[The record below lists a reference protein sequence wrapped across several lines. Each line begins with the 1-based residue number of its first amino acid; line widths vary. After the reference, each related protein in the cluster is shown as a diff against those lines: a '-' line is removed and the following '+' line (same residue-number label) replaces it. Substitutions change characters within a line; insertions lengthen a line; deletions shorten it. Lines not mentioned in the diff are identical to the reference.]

1 MAHVQIPAKEDV
13 QQFPYHHAG
22 LPVEK
27 NEPQISLTGQGC
39 EVEKVNTNEFII
51 RVPTASFDA
60 FQNITDLS
68 PVWDAII
75 ELEQRVKW
83 ATEHADF
90 NIQDCISRGKLN
102 SGQIE
107 QLASAVTSLEAKQN
121 IETANLAAA
130 REFARYALYGVA
142 FSTTLSVAMGIA
154 LWILKA

>member
-60 FQNITDLS
+60 FQNMTDLS
-68 PVWDAII
+68 PLWDAIHD
-75 ELEQRVKW
+75 LESRVKW
-83 ATEHADF
+83 ATEHADY
-90 NIQDCISRGKLN
+90 NVQDSLSRGKLN
-102 SGQIE
+102 AVQIE
-107 QLASAVTSLEAKQN
+107 RLASALSAAEAKSN
-121 IETANLAAA
+121 ILTANLAAA
-130 REFARYALYGVA
+130 RETTKYALYGAA
-142 FSTTLSVAMGIA
+142 FSTTLSLVMGIA
-154 LWILKA
+154 VWISKA

>member
-22 LPVEK
+22 IPAEK

-60 FQNITDLS
+60 FQNMTDLS
-68 PVWDAII
+68 PIWDAVH
-75 ELEQRVKW
+75 ELESRVKW
-83 ATEHADF
+83 ATEHTEY
-90 NIQDCISRGKLN
+90 NVQDSLSRGKLN
-102 SGQIE
+102 AGQIE
-107 QLASAVTSLEAKQN
+107 RLASALSSLEAKQN
-121 IETANLAAA
+121 IESANLAAA
-130 REFARYALYGVA
+130 RELARYALYGVA
-142 FSTTLSVAMGIA
+142 FSTTLSVAAGIA

>member
-13 QQFPYHHAG
+13 NQFPFHHSG
-22 LPVEK
+22 K
-27 NEPQISLTGQGC
+27 SDPQISLTGEGC
-39 EVEKVNTNEFII
+39 EVEKVNSNDFII

-68 PVWDAII
+68 PLWDAVHD
-75 ELEQRVKW
+75 LEKHVKW

-90 NIQDCISRGKLN
+90 NVQDCISRGKLN

-107 QLASAVTSLEAKQN
+107 RLASAITSLEAKQN
-121 IETANLAAA
+121 IESANLAAA
-130 REFARYALYGVA
+130 RELARYALYGVA
-142 FSTTLSVAMGIA
+142 FSTTLSIAMGIA